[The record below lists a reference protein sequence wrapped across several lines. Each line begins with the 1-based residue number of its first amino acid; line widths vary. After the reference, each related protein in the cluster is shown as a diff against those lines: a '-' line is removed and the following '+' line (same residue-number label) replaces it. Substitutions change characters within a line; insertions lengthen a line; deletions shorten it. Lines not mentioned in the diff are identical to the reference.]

1 MFGCINYIS
10 GIMAYKCPICGKEFE
25 AMQQLGGHMRTH
37 RKGTSTTH
45 TSKRTSRN
53 TSTAQAQEAS
63 TVTDEQASRMELVQ
77 ASPSTQANTQGYTQ
91 DSTQADTEARMQA
104 IVEKGSQASDS
115 ELAWLNAQL
124 DRPVTRQE
132 LELAKQR
139 LDREYAQM
147 QETARQ
153 QAEMLRAPPPPPPAY
168 YAPPR
173 ETTADKV
180 VNSIDWNAI
189 ANNGLNLLAE
199 IIRERRQARAGP
211 SLAEQIGQLAIS
223 NFAAT
228 LSKEGGRIMGKRLG
242 VEGEPEEEYVTK
254 PVLQVML
261 GKMVEEIEKEQ
272 KARKELAER
281 WEKLER
287 EISQARERLATT
299 STTAPSPAEEAPKPE
314 EAPQPEATTQE
325 AQEATQSSEESQSQE
340 ENIATQEHKMV
351 EELLKKQTE
360 QNNEGQGV
368 ENE

>member
-1 MFGCINYIS
+1 
-10 GIMAYKCPICGKEFE
+10 
-25 AMQQLGGHMRTH
+25 MRTH

-63 TVTDEQASRMELVQ
+63 TVADAHASRMELVQ
-77 ASPSTQANTQGYTQ
+77 ASTSTQANTQA
-91 DSTQADTEARMQA
+91 STQSSTQVDTQARMQA

-124 DRPVTRQE
+124 DKPVTRQE
-132 LELAKQR
+132 LELAKQK
-139 LDREYAQM
+139 LDSEYAQM

-153 QAEMLRAPPPPPPAY
+153 QSEMLRTPPPPPPAY
-168 YAPPR
+168 YAPPK

-180 VNSIDWNAI
+180 VNSIDWNSI
-189 ANNGLNLLAE
+189 ANNSLNLLAE

-211 SLAEQIGQLAIS
+211 SITEQIGQLAIS

-228 LSKEGGRIMGKRLG
+228 LSKEGGRIMGRKLG
-242 VEGEPEEEYVTK
+242 TEGGPDEEYVTK

-261 GKMVEEIEKEQ
+261 GKMMEEIEKEQ
-272 KARKELAER
+272 KARQELAER
-281 WEKLER
+281 WEKLEKD
-287 EISQARERLATT
+287 IAQAREKLATT
-299 STTAPSPAEEAPKPE
+299 STPAPSPAEEAPKPE

-340 ENIATQEHKMV
+340 ENLATQEHKMV
-351 EELLKKQTE
+351 EKLLKKQAE
-360 QNNEGQGV
+360 QSSGDQGV
-368 ENE
+368 ANE